1 MMQDAKVGCM
11 LLSMPVYPLTPSPN
25 DVIASMQEEHKNDFF
40 GDVHVRGTY
49 PGYMLRYFKEHNI
62 AIQMQPEDEEILKH
76 TVDFVS
82 FSYYMSVFGSADPN
96 QKAGAGNIIGGVPNP
111 YLPASEWGWQ
121 IDPQDLRYTLN
132 KYYDRYQKP
141 LLLVENGLGA
151 AEWGCID
158 LVSASSA
165 ELKKRYGLI
174 YVDRQ
179 DDGSGTL
186 NRYKKNR
193 MKYFRWVS

>member
-1 MMQDAKVGCM
+1 MMSDAKVGCM
-11 LLSMPVYPLTPSPN
+11 LLSMPVYSLTPSPD

-82 FSYYMSVFGSADPN
+82 FSYYMSVCGSADPN

-111 YLPASEWGWQ
+111 YLPASEWG
-121 IDPQDLRYTLN
+121 
-132 KYYDRYQKP
+132 
-141 LLLVENGLGA
+141 
-151 AEWGCID
+151 
-158 LVSASSA
+158 
-165 ELKKRYGLI
+165 
-174 YVDRQ
+174 
-179 DDGSGTL
+179 
-186 NRYKKNR
+186 
-193 MKYFRWVS
+193 

>member
-11 LLSMPVYPLTPSPN
+11 LLSMPVYPLTPSPD

-82 FSYYMSVFGSADPN
+82 FSYYMSVCRSADPN

-111 YLPASEWGWQ
+111 YLPASEWG
-121 IDPQDLRYTLN
+121 
-132 KYYDRYQKP
+132 
-141 LLLVENGLGA
+141 
-151 AEWGCID
+151 
-158 LVSASSA
+158 
-165 ELKKRYGLI
+165 
-174 YVDRQ
+174 
-179 DDGSGTL
+179 
-186 NRYKKNR
+186 
-193 MKYFRWVS
+193 